1 MLYLKHR
8 EYDMHTE
15 IEILN
20 ALDALAE
27 TLAGDDRAAAREEI
41 RRCGEI
47 LGHSS
52 SEEELLALAVLAR
65 ETQRGNHLTDIP
77 SLHGAARRTFGVS
90 IRWNIVLA
98 SLADRKL
105 VIVLESEGK
114 ECGSGVEVTEALG
127 HGEQFHIALRLHDPD
142 FDAKNTKSGYA
153 SNKEYLQDCFQY
165 IDLLN
170 EGAALRHSGRRQ
182 RHDSRTDG
190 ETLRSRYASIRA
202 KARRTNPL
210 PPVEKLAA
218 RLALD
223 KSEWTMLLY
232 VLRRVLDGDMP
243 EVQELIRITGSEDIF
258 DRYSTREYFRNS
270 GKLIT
275 QHVFEIDR
283 NYPLMSQDVMLAD
296 TVAEWLIHG
305 GEAPEGLWE
314 TESAEQVTPFGTNE
328 EYLTAWCDL
337 ARQLLLADDD
347 DVPRFVRRRRRRQQ
361 AKQPAADMPEVSNIL
376 KRIEI
381 STIRFPLE
389 MLVEEAQLDTRE
401 RIILALGVFV
411 TLGGDDLGT
420 QHAAQ
425 LLAGKDYFD
434 AYRYARY
441 FREDAPLLQHG
452 LIELQSG
459 FRGNTDFD
467 IPSGVL
473 SKILGEET
481 PDAQSDKNFSGS
493 QFFELRTP
501 AHDLS
506 SAVLSSEL
514 RENLRTALDSVKS
527 HQIETLRAWGI
538 EQITASRPNGSVLL
552 LFHGPAGTG
561 KTYTAEA
568 FAASLDA
575 GLLVTDAGKILTM
588 WYGESESRMQ
598 RMFASYRKL
607 AKTTERAPV
616 LLLNECDQLLA
627 TRHASNGGRSTDQTE
642 HRLQNILLEELE
654 RFPGILIAT
663 TNLVDSLDE
672 AFSRRFDYKIF
683 FDNPDAQARLA
694 LWEKHLPK
702 TVPMSDDIDLWK
714 IADGFAF
721 TGGQIAVAAANALRI
736 AARRGDR
743 LTKTDLWLA
752 CQQEQKGA
760 FRKRRGHNGAVG
772 FQAAQ
777 TN

>member
-1 MLYLKHR
+1 
-8 EYDMHTE
+8 MHTE

-20 ALDALAE
+20 ALEALAE
-27 TLAGDDRAAAREEI
+27 TLAGDDRTAAREGI
-41 RRCGEI
+41 RRCGEM

-52 SEEELLALAVLAR
+52 SEEELVALAVLAR

-77 SLHGAARRTFGVS
+77 SLHGATKRTFGLS
-90 IRWNIVLA
+90 IRWDNVLA
-98 SLADRKL
+98 SLVDRKL
-105 VIVLESEGK
+105 VLILEGEGR
-114 ECGSGVEVTEALG
+114 ECGSGVDVIEAFG
-127 HGEQFHIALRLHDPD
+127 HGDRRQFQIALRLHDPN
-142 FDAKNTKSGYA
+142 FDAKSAKSGYA

-165 IDLLN
+165 IDLLSD
-170 EGAALRHSGRRQ
+170 GAVLHRSGKRQ
-182 RHDSRTDG
+182 RHDSREDG
-190 ETLRSRYASIRA
+190 ETLRSRYASLRA
-202 KARRTNPL
+202 KAGRTNPL
-210 PPVEKLAA
+210 PPVEELAA

-223 KSEWTMLLY
+223 KNEWTMLLF
-232 VLRRVLDGDMP
+232 VLRRDLDGAMP
-243 EVQELIRITGSEDIF
+243 EVQDLIRLTGSEDIF
-258 DRYSTREYFRNS
+258 DQYSTREYFRNS

-275 QHVFEIDR
+275 QNVFEIDR
-283 NYPLMSQDVMLAD
+283 NYPLMSQDVMLTD

-305 GEAPEGLWE
+305 GEAPVDLWE
-314 TESAEQVTPFGTNE
+314 SGTAEHLTPFGTNE
-328 EYLTAWCDL
+328 EYLMAWCDL
-337 ARQLLLADDD
+337 ARQLLLDDDD
-347 DVPRFVRRRRRRQQ
+347 DVPRFVRRRRRQQQ
-361 AKQPAADMPEVSNIL
+361 ASQPAADMPEVSNIL
-376 KRIEI
+376 KRIDI
-381 STIRFPLE
+381 STESFPLE
-389 MLVEEAQLDTRE
+389 MLAEEAQLDIRE

-411 TLGGDDLGT
+411 TLRGDDLGT
-420 QHAAQ
+420 QYAAK

-459 FRGNTDFD
+459 FRGSTDYD
-467 IPSGVL
+467 IPSSVL
-473 SKILGEET
+473 SKILDEET
-481 PDAQSDKNFSGS
+481 PDAQSGRNFSGS
-493 QFFELRTP
+493 QFFEQRTP

-506 SAVLSSEL
+506 SAILSCEL

-527 HQIETLRAWGI
+527 HQIETLRTWGI
-538 EQITASRPNGSVLL
+538 EQITASRPSGSVLL

-568 FAASLDA
+568 FAGSLDA

-607 AKTTERAPV
+607 AMAMEQPPV

-683 FDNPDAQARLA
+683 FDNPDAPARLA
-694 LWEKHLPK
+694 LWEK
-702 TVPMSDDIDLWK
+702 
-714 IADGFAF
+714 
-721 TGGQIAVAAANALRI
+721 
-736 AARRGDR
+736 
-743 LTKTDLWLA
+743 
-752 CQQEQKGA
+752 
-760 FRKRRGHNGAVG
+760 
-772 FQAAQ
+772 
-777 TN
+777 